1 MVIVSFKSALFHTF
15 KLQLIHLNYLL
26 SNVFCIFT
34 SRFKNGHEIHED
46 ARIKIKRDSQR
57 IENYYLTLNLAKS
70 EDAGTYEV
78 KATNFIGET
87 TSSCKVLVL
96 SKCVLKTEFIVH
108 FIFLEM
114 NRILFFLSRYQ
125 QDYY

>member
-1 MVIVSFKSALFHTF
+1 MSFYF
-15 KLQLIHLNYLL
+15 
-26 SNVFCIFT
+26 FT

-96 SKCVLKTEFIVH
+96 SKCFLKTEFIVN
-108 FIFLEM
+108 FIFLEFSR
-114 NRILFFLSRYQ
+114 NLVKFANENHHYFITISTGLLLKKQIIFL
-125 QDYY
+125 